1 MKTFKKH
8 LDDSLKNGEIKNRFF
23 EEKKLL
29 ELSLKIHETREKSG
43 LSQIEVAEKAHVTQ
57 QQLSKIENGKNCN
70 MMTFLKVCN
79 ALGLNF
85 DFSNNTTLSSEQR
98 LL

>member
-8 LDDSLKNGEIKNRFF
+8 LNESLRETSFMHEYK
-23 EEKKLL
+23 EEKKLI
-29 ELSLKIHETREKSG
+29 EISLKIHAARQKSG
-43 LSQIEVAEKAHVTQ
+43 LSQLEVAQKARVTQ

-70 MMTFLKVCN
+70 MITLLKVCT

-85 DFSNNTTLSSEQR
+85 DFTQQKVAL
-98 LL
+98 